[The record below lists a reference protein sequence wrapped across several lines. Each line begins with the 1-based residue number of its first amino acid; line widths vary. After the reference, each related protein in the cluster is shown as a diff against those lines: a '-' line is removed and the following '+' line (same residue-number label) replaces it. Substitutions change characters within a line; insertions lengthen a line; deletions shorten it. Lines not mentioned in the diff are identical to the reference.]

1 MRCYYYCRRH
11 MLARVGQS
19 AGHDVLAPLS
29 VRKHIIISEL
39 IKMFE
44 RRLDRFS
51 GGRLTLV
58 PAAKGMCTG

>member
-1 MRCYYYCRRH
+1 

-58 PAAKGMCTG
+58 PAAKGMCTGWRTNVQ